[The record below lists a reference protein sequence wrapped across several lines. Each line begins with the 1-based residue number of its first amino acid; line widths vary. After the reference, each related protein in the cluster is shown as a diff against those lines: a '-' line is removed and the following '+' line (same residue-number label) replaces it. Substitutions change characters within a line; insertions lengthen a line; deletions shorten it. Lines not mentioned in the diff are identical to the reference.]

1 MITGIAVAPFFEMLP
16 PNDAWAIQMQ
26 KDDHGTTPI
35 PLHVNTFIYWPP
47 LAVAAELG
55 YFADEGLDVK
65 IDITPS
71 STVQMHGLAVGTWD
85 IALTT
90 FDDVIAS
97 SAEEGCV
104 VQGVRLSQHLESSV
118 GDSS

>member
-1 MITGIAVAPFFEMLP
+1 MKAHFTVALSMITGIAVAPFFEMLP

-71 STVQMHGLAVGTWD
+71 STETEVS
-85 IALTT
+85 TT
-90 FDDVIAS
+90 LQSRVA
-97 SAEEGCV
+97 
-104 VQGVRLSQHLESSV
+104 R
-118 GDSS
+118 